1 MRKLYENFHIPPAS
15 LIIHYWYS
23 DMFLVQL
30 IDNFERLHLLFE
42 TRVSKWRDV
51 PGQTGMGRPVV
62 PLSWDKKVS
71 LSRCPFVPGQKSFLV
86 PLSFWPGTRAA
97 VNIPGQ
103 DSLSRN
109 VPRDKIT
116 LFGLSVG
123 HFASFLV
130 SRSVNLHPFCI
141 IFGQLVS
148 RSVSQFFSKMFLIF
162 FSENSKIV
170 QKRGPFWYFGKSK
183 TS

>member
-1 MRKLYENFHIPPAS
+1 MCSRFHSTFEFQIVCTFKLGFS
-15 LIIHYWYS
+15 
-23 DMFLVQL
+23 
-30 IDNFERLHLLFE
+30 
-42 TRVSKWRDV
+42 RDRTS
-51 PGQTGMGRPVV
+51 P
-62 PLSWDKKVS
+62 
-71 LSRCPFVPGQKSFLV
+71 CPFVLGQKSFLF
-86 PLSFWPGTRAA
+86 PLSLCPGTRA
-97 VNIPGQ
+97 VVKIPGQ

-162 FSENSKIV
+162 FLKTAKLCKREGHFGILENQRLRK
-170 QKRGPFWYFGKSK
+170 F
-183 TS
+183 TLTLTHL